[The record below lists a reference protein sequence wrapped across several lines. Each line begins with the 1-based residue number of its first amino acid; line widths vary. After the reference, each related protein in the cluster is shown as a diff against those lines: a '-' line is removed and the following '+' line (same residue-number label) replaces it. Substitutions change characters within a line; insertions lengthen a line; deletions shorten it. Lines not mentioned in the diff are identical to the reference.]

1 MYRPI
6 CIPSTPPGVTL
17 FSLVVAIH
25 SLSGNPSKKVTLQHL
40 FGRPDAH
47 IVGCFS
53 ACFAQSKG
61 SLGKDIALL
70 KQSGVFGLY
79 ASTMS
84 SRRAMVWLTVLQR
97 STSSRSPNPQQFA
110 TGMSRQPLMKRVM
123 HCCPTCIREDER
135 KFGIAFWHTVHQ
147 LPGVLHCPVHHVALH
162 GACLDCGCAQA
173 SEHIWHLPA
182 ATCPHCG
189 GGRFSRVD
197 VVASPG
203 YLRHLSFVG
212 RAVLGDYELLRPNVR
227 ARLYAEA
234 FRVGQEGD
242 VKQVV
247 AALLDMWRCSNLSE
261 LSSALGTR
269 ITWRFIDAAIHGD
282 GDGVNPLCQL
292 ALISLAQSLMSA
304 RGGDFDSLNS
314 DIPVCR
320 PAAGLEAALEASGL
334 PSKIAAQLAEGYSLT
349 RLSGEVGVP
358 YPRLRRQL
366 VHVFG
371 HDIEKLYDAC
381 SDDPRSAEAV
391 ANLRALAEK
400 LRQPRRQSNTFHS
413 RRGVTDLEELRN
425 LNRARV
431 QRYIAQGVRT
441 RKQLHYK
448 NSDLGDWCRSN
459 DSAWFDAVLPA
470 IPQAL
475 RKGVGRRKIKRAH

>member
-1 MYRPI
+1 MHKPL
-6 CIPSTPPGVTL
+6 CIPATPPGVTL

-61 SLGKDIALL
+61 VLGEDIALL

-84 SRRAMVWLTVLQR
+84 SRRAMVWLMVLQR
-97 STSSRSPNPQQFA
+97 STSTRSPNPQQFA
-110 TGMSRQPLMKRVM
+110 SGMAGQPLMKRVM
-123 HCCPTCIREDER
+123 HCCPLCIQEDER

-147 LPGVLHCPVHHVALH
+147 LPGVFHCPVHHVALH
-162 GACLDCGCAQA
+162 GACLDCGRVQA
-173 SEHIWHLPA
+173 SEHLWHLPA

-189 GGRFSRVD
+189 GRRFSKVD
-197 VVASPG
+197 AVASPG
-203 YLRHLSFVG
+203 YLRHLSLVA

-234 FRVGQEGD
+234 FQVGQEGD

-247 AALLDMWRCSNLSE
+247 AALLDMWRCTNLSE
-261 LSSALGTR
+261 LSSALGTK
-269 ITWRFIDAAIHGD
+269 ITERFIDAAIHGD

-292 ALISLAQSLMSA
+292 VLISLARSVISA
-304 RGGDFDSLNS
+304 RGGDFDSLNA
-314 DIPVCR
+314 DIPACR

-334 PSKIAAQLAEGYSLT
+334 PAKIAMQLTEGCSLT
-349 RLSGEVGVP
+349 RLSGETGVP

-366 VHVFG
+366 MHVFG
-371 HDIEKLYDAC
+371 YDIGKLYDA
-381 SDDPRSAEAV
+381 SSNDSRSAEAV

-400 LRQPRRQSNTFHS
+400 LRKPKRQNNVFHP
-413 RRGVTDLEELRN
+413 RRGVTDLEELRH

-431 QRYIAQGVRT
+431 ESYIAQGVST

-448 NSDLGDWCRSN
+448 NSDLGDWCRAN
-459 DSAWFDAVLPA
+459 DSDWFDAVLPT

-475 RKGVGRRKIKRAH
+475 RRGVGRRKGKRTL